1 MRNIFQSLRIGGLA
15 LTLGIV
21 GAGASMSSAPA
32 PACATPGLGDYLHNS
47 VCAAGAA
54 RVMHL
59 TSMTAP
65 QCGEAGREKEC
76 NFVIGEAGV
85 VAYMLCARV
94 PTPK

>member
-1 MRNIFQSLRIGGLA
+1 
-15 LTLGIV
+15 
-21 GAGASMSSAPA
+21 
-32 PACATPGLGDYLHNS
+32 
-47 VCAAGAA
+47 
-54 RVMHL
+54 MHL